1 MGNIEDNSSN
11 KFNVEFFSDFSQLK
25 YVFAEI
31 TTNTEIEKIGIDT
44 TENNVEN
51 NELVDAKLEI
61 LENEKSII
69 EQTSLKFQEENEILK
84 NENNNL
90 SNKILNLNNEISSQ
104 KKTINQFNIDTKE
117 LKFLRLNLKYGHK
130 CRKSFFNNKG
140 FLVGSEKYKNCVLN
154 QGRIN
159 NG

>member
-1 MGNIEDNSSN
+1 MSSGVENIEP
-11 KFNVEFFSDFSQLK
+11 
-25 YVFAEI
+25 I
-31 TTNTEIEKIGIDT
+31 
-44 TENNVEN
+44 
-51 NELVDAKLEI
+51 DAKLEI